1 VRPWLLLHEIRLVGL
16 VALAAPAA
24 VPLALGIAAGPIVAL
39 GILPDKRQSWLGVG
53 LEIAAPL
60 VAALPVA
67 WTVARE
73 PALELQLSVRTP
85 YPATVMRRL
94 AITVVWSALLCFAI
108 AGLLWAPGWWRLPN
122 GFWLA
127 QLTWLSPLLWLL
139 AASATAVL
147 VLHSPSATGGLIA
160 VVWLLQIVAAGVFL
174 SNRWLRDIH
183 LFATTFAGPSAPFWR
198 SNRLVLVALAALM
211 LAAAWALL
219 RRPESLLSGA
229 EET

>member
-1 VRPWLLLHEIRLVGL
+1 VRPWLLLHEIRRVGL
-16 VALAAPAA
+16 AALAAPVA
-24 VPLALGIAAGPIVAL
+24 VPLALGIVAGPIVAMSVHP
-39 GILPDKRQSWLGVG
+39 GERQSWPGIG

-67 WTVARE
+67 RMVARE

-94 AITVVWSALLCFAI
+94 AITIVWSTLLCFAI
-108 AGLLWAPGWWRLPN
+108 AGTLWARGLWRLPN

-139 AASATAVL
+139 AASAMAVL
-147 VLHSPSATGGLIA
+147 VLHSPSATAGLIA

-174 SNRWLRDIH
+174 SNRWLRTVH
-183 LFATTFAGPSAPFWR
+183 LFATTFAGPAAPFWR
-198 SNRLVLVALAALM
+198 SNRLVLVALALLM
-211 LAAAWALL
+211 LAAAWPLL
-219 RRPESLLSGA
+219 SRSETLLSGA
-229 EET
+229 AET